1 MNNYPIDLISKGPK
15 EFAVRS
21 SIKDLVEFIEYARD
35 KYYNGIEVISD
46 KVFDILWDTLRERDP
61 TNKIFEKVG
70 APIRD
75 DVVKVNLPFFMPSL
89 DKIKPNKDTLTKWI
103 KKYNNNSYHISE
115 KLDGLSGMITYSKDN
130 KIKLYTRGNGDI
142 GQDITFISSFINI
155 PKRIVK
161 HQILYNV
168 SSNVSD
174 IYLAVRGE
182 FIIKKNIFDKKYS
195 SNYPKI
201 RSIVSGTINSKN
213 PDKNILKD
221 IDFVSY
227 QIMYPK
233 EIIHSNQL
241 QALGDLGFE
250 VVRYNTQSDLSIDIL
265 SKLLQ
270 KYKDKSIYPID
281 GIVVGDNSVP
291 YSNKKNA
298 TPDHAFAFKMDMD
311 DQRAETTVIQ
321 VNWNKSKHG
330 RLAPQI
336 QFEQIKIGGDIIEY
350 TTGFN
355 GKYILDNNIGKG
367 TKLIIIKSGDV
378 IPYIDSVIKST
389 KADMPSS
396 KWTWDKN
403 KVNIYIDNSDQDE
416 EVNKARLKHF
426 FTTLKIPNIN
436 VGIIN
441 KLVDSGYNT
450 LNKLY
455 NIDIENLL
463 KVDGI
468 QDKMANKIY
477 NNIHQ
482 VLDNEIDL
490 VSLMTA
496 SNAFGQGF
504 GNKRLK
510 PLILKYPKW
519 DSISL
524 DEILTIEGYSKLM
537 ANKYLAGLPIFD
549 KFLKDNSFL
558 KIKITKK
565 NELLSNVS
573 SNVLNNKL
581 SGKLF
586 VLSGFRDSKLESE
599 IETRGGKVSNTIS
612 SKTTALIIKEA
623 QATSSKIDKA
633 NKLNIDIIL
642 LESFKKKYL

>member
-1 MNNYPIDLISKGPK
+1 MSNYPIDLISKGPK

-21 SIKDLVEFIEYARD
+21 TIKDLVGFIEYARD
-35 KYYNGIEVISD
+35 KYYNGVEVISD
-46 KVFDILWDTLRERDP
+46 RVFDILWDTLKERDP

-89 DKIKPNKDTLTKWI
+89 DKIKPNKDTLTRWI

-115 KLDGLSGMITYSKDN
+115 KLDGLSGMVTYSKDN
-130 KIKLYTRGNGDI
+130 KIKLYTRGKGDR

-155 PKRIVK
+155 PKKIAK
-161 HQILYNV
+161 HQILDDV
-168 SSNVSD
+168 SDVSDVSD

-182 FIIKKNIFDKKYS
+182 FIIKKKTFDKKYA

-201 RSIVSGTINSKN
+201 RSIVSGTINSKQ

-227 QIMYPK
+227 QIMYPT

-250 VVRYNTQSDLSIDIL
+250 VVRYHTQSDLSIDIL
-265 SKLLQ
+265 SKLL
-270 KYKDKSIYPID
+270 KEYKDKSKYPID

-291 YSNKKNA
+291 YLNKKNA

-336 QFEQIKIGGDIIEY
+336 QFEQIKIGGDIIQY

-355 GKYILDNNIGKG
+355 GKYIQDNNIGKG

-378 IPYIDSVIKST
+378 IPYIDSVTKST

-396 KWTWDKN
+396 KWSWDKN

-426 FTTLKIPNIN
+426 FTTLKIPSIN

-441 KLVDSGYNT
+441 KLVDAGYNT

-455 NIDIENLL
+455 NIDVEDLL

-468 QDKMANKIY
+468 QDKMAKKIY

-504 GNKRLK
+504 GKKRLI
-510 PLILKYPKW
+510 PLIFKYPKW

-524 DEILTIEGYSKLM
+524 DEILTVEGYSKLTG
-537 ANKYLAGLPIFD
+537 NKYLAGLPIFD

-558 KIKITKK
+558 KMKITKQK
-565 NELLSNVS
+565 Q
-573 SNVLNNKL
+573 VLNNKL
-581 SGKLF
+581 DGKVF

-599 IETRGGKVSNTIS
+599 IETMGGKVSNTIS

-623 QATSSKIDKA
+623 DSISSKIDKA
-633 NKLNIDIIL
+633 KKFNIDIIL
-642 LESFKKKYL
+642 LESFRKKYL